1 MVKVKLLR
9 LRLGTKRRRGGA
21 ESAALTASPRGGSWG
36 RAPEVLA
43 RGARVRK
50 LERYAM

>member
-1 MVKVKLLR
+1 MVKVKL

-21 ESAALTASPRGGSWG
+21 ESAALTASPRGSWG

-50 LERYAM
+50 HERYAM